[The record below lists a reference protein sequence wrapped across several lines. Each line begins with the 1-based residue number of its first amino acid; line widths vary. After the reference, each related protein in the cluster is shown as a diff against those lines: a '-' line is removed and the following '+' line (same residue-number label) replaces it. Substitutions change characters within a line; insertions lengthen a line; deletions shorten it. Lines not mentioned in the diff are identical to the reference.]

1 MQKMSWT
8 LLLPLLLACSSSN
21 PTVTVETGEHPEA
34 SMPTTLSDVLAYDFV
49 GVEQFQRPI
58 QTCYEEALKKAP
70 GLEGS
75 VTYEALGS
83 HGILKTNVTA
93 TGPEALQ
100 DCAMEPISNQRLV
113 RTLAGGDL
121 TVGFTLTANFSAE

>member
-1 MQKMSWT
+1 MQKMSWA
-8 LLLPLLLACSSSN
+8 LLLPLLLACSSSS
-21 PTVTVETGEHPEA
+21 PTVTVETGEHPDA

-58 QTCYEEALKKAP
+58 QTCYEEALKNAP

-113 RTLAGGDL
+113 RPLAGGDL